1 VCCHVADR
9 LGVPFF
15 TWTRSQGLSRSDL
28 GDMIYESP
36 DSKKAIQ
43 HVIAAQQDGV
53 YHFRSFAHTL
63 TGNDLLISLVRDA
76 ARSLERLKAVL
87 VLTGEDVE
95 LPGPLSGDAPRRQ

>member
-1 VCCHVADR
+1 MCCHVADR

-43 HVIAAQQDGV
+43 HVIAAQQDGEE
-53 YHFRSFAHTL
+53 RAASELARL
-63 TGNDLLISLVRDA
+63 IRLDLMQA
-76 ARSLERLKAVL
+76 
-87 VLTGEDVE
+87 
-95 LPGPLSGDAPRRQ
+95 LSNR